1 MRAGPKK
8 EKVPK
13 KKKEGG
19 AWELGEGKVAC
30 GWQPGE
36 LAAGVGEEQLGVMR

>member
-13 KKKEGG
+13 KEKEVG
-19 AWELGEGKVAC
+19 AWELGEGK
-30 GWQPGE
+30 
-36 LAAGVGEEQLGVMR
+36 AARG